1 MKQTVQ
7 SKIIILLSALLILCL
22 VSCGESKTDFWE
34 DAIYTEDT
42 TLGTGEKTITVT
54 VVAEEKSV
62 VFTIKTD
69 KMTLGD
75 ALVEHQLV
83 EGEQGD
89 YGLYIKSVNGMRAD
103 YEKDGCYWS
112 IAIGEESAM
121 TGADGIEIQNGGEYT
136 LACVK
141 G

>member
-7 SKIIILLSALLILCL
+7 SRIIILLSALLILCL
-22 VSCGESKTDFWE
+22 VSCRETKTDFWK

-54 VVAEEKSV
+54 VEAEEKSV
-62 VFTIKTD
+62 VFTVKTD
-69 KMTLGD
+69 KATLGD
-75 ALVEHQLV
+75 ALVENQLV

-112 IAIGEESAM
+112 VLIGEESAM
-121 TGADGIEIQNGGEYT
+121 TGVDSITIQDGGAYT